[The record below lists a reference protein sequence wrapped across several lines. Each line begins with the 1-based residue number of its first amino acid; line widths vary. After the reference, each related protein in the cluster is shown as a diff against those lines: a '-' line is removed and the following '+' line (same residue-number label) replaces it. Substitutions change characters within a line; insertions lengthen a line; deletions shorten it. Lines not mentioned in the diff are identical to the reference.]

1 MLDERIRALKTA
13 SEGKTAQKNKLSKE
27 NGKLFG
33 QKKAAEKRGEDT
45 SAIDAAIATKNT
57 PATTIVAAWINAET
71 GVGPSI
77 ASGSQMCNGNIADL
91 PAPPMKIRTNAHDA
105 AEQPIN
111 VTPAELVR
119 IPVGFDISDLKS
131 NVSQ

>member
-1 MLDERIRALKTA
+1 VPRYIGNIR
-13 SEGKTAQKNKLSKE
+13 
-27 NGKLFG
+27 
-33 QKKAAEKRGEDT
+33 
-45 SAIDAAIATKNT
+45 ATKNT

-91 PAPPMKIRTNAHDA
+91 PAPPMKIRANAHDA